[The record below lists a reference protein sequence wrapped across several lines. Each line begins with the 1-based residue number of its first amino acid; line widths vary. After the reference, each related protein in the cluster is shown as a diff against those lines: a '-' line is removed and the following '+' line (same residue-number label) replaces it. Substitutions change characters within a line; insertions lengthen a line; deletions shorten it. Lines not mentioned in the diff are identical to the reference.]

1 MADEVVVDASAFVDL
16 LLGNEVGDAVGRRL
30 RGCSLH
36 APAHLDAEALSAL
49 GRLERAGQVRASD
62 VATRLELL
70 ASAPV
75 QRHPLPPLL
84 DGAWRR
90 RHNSHNIRLV
100 DAVSVE
106 LAHQLGFRL
115 LTTDG
120 RLAEASNV
128 AELPPG

>member
-36 APAHLDAEALSAL
+36 APAHLDAEVLSAL

-62 VATRLELL
+62 VATRLDLL

-75 QRHPLPPLL
+75 ERHPLPPLL
-84 DGAWRR
+84 AGAWRR
-90 RHNSHNIRLV
+90 RHNIRLV
-100 DAVSVE
+100 DAVHVE
-106 LAHQLGFRL
+106 FAHHLGFRL

-120 RLAEASNV
+120 RLAEASSV